1 MVPENIQTPTTEG
14 HWKFQGEV
22 VSKPK
27 SFKGKYK
34 PKLESPEAWG
44 RGLQPKQ
51 LSVGEV
57 WIFSGTNFTEGN
69 KRMIGDTCHCE
80 GYGFQ
85 TVWSRIG

>member
-1 MVPENIQTPTTEG
+1 M
-14 HWKFQGEV
+14 WFQKI
-22 VSKPK
+22 SKPPPQRVTGNSK
-27 SFKGKYK
+27 
-34 PKLESPEAWG
+34 G
-44 RGLQPKQ
+44 RGSQSPKFLKESINLNWLQPKQ